1 MNSCILMARIVQT
14 PQIRYTADQTPIAE
28 MMVEF
33 DSWRSEEPPSTLKV
47 VGWRNTA
54 TEIQENY
61 QAGDLVVIEGR
72 LGMRLLER
80 EDRGERFKEKR
91 AELTASRLHKI
102 GNQPLPT
109 AAVSQPSN
117 VVPIGN
123 YNKPPAPESQPAD
136 LGNPPAPEP
145 APAPPSSASP
155 PDDRDLDEIPF

>member
-1 MNSCILMARIVQT
+1 MNSCILMARIVKT

-28 MMVEF
+28 MLVEF
-33 DSWRSEEPPSTLKV
+33 DNWRADTPPSTLKV

-72 LGMRLLER
+72 LRMNLMER
-80 EDRGERFKEKR
+80 EERGERFKEKR
-91 AELTASRLHKI
+91 AELTVSRLHKI
-102 GNQPLPT
+102 GNQPLPE
-109 AAVSQPSN
+109 AAVLQPSN

-123 YNKPPAPESQPAD
+123 YNKPSAAESQPTD
-136 LGNPPAPEP
+136 LGSPPVPEP
-145 APAPPSSASP
+145 APISAPP